1 MADIIKNNV
10 VDCIEDVKRQC
21 VEIQCNGNV
30 AGEEVV
36 AYLKSLLPDGVIKNI
51 EYTFGTR
58 DFEVETYT
66 AAQTKELNAA
76 INKIL
81 DQNNAVSNFDP
92 TLILSGITSVL
103 DTAKDS
109 IVGVWDS
116 KNAASVEKSRI
127 EAELALELA
136 KNREKSKKMPLYIG
150 IGVGALALII
160 VIAVILK

>member
-1 MADIIKNNV
+1 M
-10 VDCIEDVKRQC
+10 
-21 VEIQCNGNV
+21 
-30 AGEEVV
+30 
-36 AYLKSLLPDGVIKNI
+36 
-51 EYTFGTR
+51 
-58 DFEVETYT
+58 ETYT

>member
-36 AYLKSLLPDGVIKNI
+36 AYLKSVLPDGVIKNI

-76 INKIL
+76 INKI
-81 DQNNAVSNFDP
+81 
-92 TLILSGITSVL
+92 TLYDCNSF
-103 DTAKDS
+103 
-109 IVGVWDS
+109 
-116 KNAASVEKSRI
+116 
-127 EAELALELA
+127 AEYA
-136 KNREKSKKMPLYIG
+136 KNNYRGEMR
-150 IGVGALALII
+150 
-160 VIAVILK
+160 